1 MSSTQMKLILSLC
14 SILISMFVRL
24 IVNDR
29 KRNIFKHFNEYKL
42 TFLKRRDN
50 NNKKKQEER
59 KQNA

>member
-1 MSSTQMKLILSLC
+1 MKLILSLC